1 MLKSGHAGSTY
12 GGNTREAGPVLG
24 WDPTIG
30 CLRGD
35 CIRPLI
41 LGLRHRRT
49 TSLERKPEMP
59 LHALRRGYGPARL
72 SVHTGAS
79 QGTSAQEKA
88 RANPRSKP
96 YKTRCLVPAFGGAG
110 RA

>member
-12 GGNTREAGPVLG
+12 GRNTREAGPAPG
-24 WDPTIG
+24 WDLTIG

-35 CIRPLI
+35 GTRPLI

-59 LHALRRGYGPARL
+59 LHALRRGYGPAGL
-72 SVHTGAS
+72 YVHTGVR

-88 RANPRSKP
+88 RANPISKP
-96 YKTRCLVPAFGGAG
+96 YKTNRKCA
-110 RA
+110 